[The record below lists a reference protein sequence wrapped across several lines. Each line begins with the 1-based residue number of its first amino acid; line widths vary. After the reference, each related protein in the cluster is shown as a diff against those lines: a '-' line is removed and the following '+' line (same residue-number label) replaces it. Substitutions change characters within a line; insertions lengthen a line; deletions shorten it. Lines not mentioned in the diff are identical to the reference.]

1 MRVLVLEDE
10 PLLAMLLEQ
19 NLTELGYSLAGSAA
33 TVPQALALLDEQA
46 IDCALL
52 DWSLGDDETSL
63 PVARRL
69 RQEGRPF
76 CFLSGHSSLE
86 ASPLIDDAP
95 LLTKPVRLEELDS
108 ALKAMAG
115 LD

>member
-19 NLTELGYSLAGSAA
+19 NITELGYSLAGSAA
-33 TVPQALALLDEQA
+33 TVSQALALLEERE

-52 DWSLGDDETSL
+52 DWSLGDNTTSL

-69 RQEGRPF
+69 RQEGRPY

-95 LLTKPVRLEELDS
+95 LLTKPFRLDDLEN
-108 ALKAMAG
+108 ALKGMAG
-115 LD
+115 LA